1 MAAATMLLSI
11 ALLASAAA
19 ATSPSSD
26 ADAISRF
33 QEYLRIDTAQPAP
46 NYAAAVDFLRAQAAA
61 AGLEAQTIELFAGKP
76 LLLLKWPGRQPALP
90 SILLNSHTDVVPS
103 EPHKWEHPPF
113 SAALDEASGRIYAR
127 GSQMRSLGVNLDM
140 LALVNRIAYGCF
152 CTDMKCVGMQ
162 YLEAIRRLRAAGFT
176 PDRNI
181 YITFVP
187 DEEIGGHEGIE
198 AFVESKEYK
207 DLNVGFVLDEGLASP
222 GKEYRVFYAERSP
235 WWLTIKAK
243 GAPGHGAKLYDGSA
257 MENLMKSV
265 EAIRMFRTSQ
275 FDLVKSGEKA
285 EGDVVSVNFAY
296 LKAGTQ
302 TPMGFVMNLQPS
314 EAEVGLDIRMPPNVH
329 VEALERRLVEEWAP
343 SSRNMSF
350 EFKQKGCVLDNFG
363 KPAITPV
370 DSSNPWWSVFE
381 EAVKRAGGKL
391 GKPEVFPA
399 STDARYFREIGIPAL
414 GFSPMANTP
423 ILLHDHNEF
432 LSKDEYIKGIGIY
445 EFVIRALATHND
457 DARDDESRAEL

>member
-1 MAAATMLLSI
+1 MAAARMLLSI

-46 NYAAAVDFLRAQAAA
+46 KYAAAVDFLRAQAAA

-76 LLLLKWPGRQPALP
+76 LLLLKWPGRQPSLP

-127 GSQMRSLGVNLDM
+127 GSQ
-140 LALVNRIAYGCF
+140 
-152 CTDMKCVGMQ
+152 DMKCVGMQ
-162 YLEAIRRLRAAGFT
+162 YLEAIRRVRAAGFI

-187 DEEIGGHEGIE
+187 DEEIGGHEGVE

-207 DLNVGFVLDEGLASP
+207 DLNVGLVLDEGLASP
-222 GKEYRVFYAERSP
+222 GEEYRVFYAERSP

-243 GAPGHGAKLYDGSA
+243 GAPGHGAKLYDD
-257 MENLMKSV
+257 V
-265 EAIRMFRTSQ
+265 
-275 FDLVKSGEKA
+275 DLVKSGEKA

-302 TPMGFVMNLQPS
+302 TPTGFVMNLQPS

-329 VEALERRLVEEWAP
+329 VEALKRRLVEEWAP

-399 STDARYFREIGIPAL
+399 STDARYFRKIGIPAL

-445 EFVIRALATHND
+445 ESVIKALATHKD